1 MGTAIV
7 AMLGTILFMVF
18 LEEGK
23 WVSMLVVLGIVLL
36 CALGFAI
43 ERDEWKAHRNRTE
56 YWKNGG
62 PDQYRNNRRQTK

>member
-7 AMLGTILFMVF
+7 AMIGAILFMVF

-36 CALGFAI
+36 FVLGFAI
-43 ERDEWKAHRNRTE
+43 ERDEWRAHCNRRN
-56 YWKNGG
+56 YWLKGG
-62 PDQYRNNRRQTK
+62 PDQYRKNRR